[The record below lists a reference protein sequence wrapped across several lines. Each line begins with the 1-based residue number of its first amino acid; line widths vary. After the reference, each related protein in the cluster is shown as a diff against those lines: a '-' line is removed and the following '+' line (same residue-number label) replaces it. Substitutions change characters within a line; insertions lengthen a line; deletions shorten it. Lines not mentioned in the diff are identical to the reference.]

1 MKKLLLLS
9 LLLFFFVSYTSAQ
22 TGDKL
27 KKDYSIIVRTE
38 NVQLISGDNLLNYN
52 VVIDSYQLKAN
63 AEALQN
69 TLINMGYPARIVS
82 VKRSNGLIYRVIA
95 DSFSAKSDAVRLKNS
110 MVVKYPDSWLL
121 YTPQKP
127 MPVGTTTTNSN
138 NITSIKKGGGSQ

>member
-27 KKDYSIIVRTE
+27 KRVLFRTE
-38 NVQLISGDNLLNYN
+38 NVQLISGDSLLNYN
-52 VVIDSYQLKAN
+52 VVINSYQLKAN

-82 VKRSNGLIYRVIA
+82 VKRSNDLLYRVIA
-95 DSFSAKSDAVRLKNS
+95 DSFTAKSDAVRLKNS
-110 MVVKYPDSWLL
+110 MDVMYPDSWLL

-138 NITSIKKGGGSQ
+138 K

>member
-9 LLLFFFVSYTSAQ
+9 LLLFFFVSFTSAQ
-22 TGDKL
+22 TVDKL
-27 KKDYSIIVRTE
+27 KMVYFRTE

-52 VVIDSYQLKAN
+52 VVIASYSLKAN

-82 VKRSNGLIYRVIA
+82 VKRSNGLLYRVIA

-110 MVVKYPDSWLL
+110 MDVMYPDSWLL

-138 NITSIKKGGGSQ
+138 K

>member
-1 MKKLLLLS
+1 
-9 LLLFFFVSYTSAQ
+9 VSYTSAQ

-27 KKDYSIIVRTE
+27 KRDYFRTE
-38 NVQLISGDNLLNYN
+38 NVQLISGDSLLNYN
-52 VVIDSYQLKAN
+52 VVIDSYHLKAN

-82 VKRSNGLIYRVIA
+82 VKRSNDLLYRVIA
-95 DSFSAKSDAVRLKNS
+95 NSFPSKSDAVRLKNS
-110 MVVKYPDSWLL
+110 MDVMYPDSWLL

-138 NITSIKKGGGSQ
+138 K

>member
-27 KKDYSIIVRTE
+27 KKDYFRTE

>member
-27 KKDYSIIVRTE
+27 KMDYFRTE
-38 NVQLISGDNLLNYN
+38 NVQLISGDNLLKYN

-110 MVVKYPDSWLL
+110 MDVKYPDSWLL
-121 YTPQKP
+121 YTPQEP

-138 NITSIKKGGGSQ
+138 K

>member
-27 KKDYSIIVRTE
+27 KRVYFRTE

-110 MVVKYPDSWLL
+110 MVVKYPNSWLL

>member
-27 KKDYSIIVRTE
+27 KREYFRTE

-95 DSFSAKSDAVRLKNS
+95 DSFSAKSDAVRLKDS
-110 MVVKYPDSWLL
+110 MDVMYPDSWLL

>member
-9 LLLFFFVSYTSAQ
+9 LLLFFFVSFTSAQ
-22 TGDKL
+22 TVDKL

-38 NVQLISGDNLLNYN
+38 NVQLISGDSLLNYN
-52 VVIDSYQLKAN
+52 VVIDSYHLKAN

-82 VKRSNGLIYRVIA
+82 VKRSNDLLYRVIA
-95 DSFSAKSDAVRLKNS
+95 NSFPSKSDAVRLKDS
-110 MVVKYPDSWLL
+110 MDVMYPDSWLL

-138 NITSIKKGGGSQ
+138 K

>member
-22 TGDKL
+22 TVDKL
-27 KKDYSIIVRTE
+27 KMVHFRTE
-38 NVQLISGDNLLNYN
+38 NVQLISGDSLLNYN
-52 VVIDSYQLKAN
+52 VVINSYQLKAN

-82 VKRSNGLIYRVIA
+82 VKRSNDLLYRVIA
-95 DSFSAKSDAVRLKNS
+95 NSFPSKSDAVRLKDS
-110 MVVKYPDSWLL
+110 MDVMYPDSWLL

-127 MPVGTTTTNSN
+127 MPVGTTTTKSN

>member
-27 KKDYSIIVRTE
+27 KMAYFRTE

-52 VVIDSYQLKAN
+52 VVIASYSLKAN

-82 VKRSNGLIYRVIA
+82 VKRSNDLLYRVIA
-95 DSFSAKSDAVRLKNS
+95 DSFTAKSDAVRLKNS
-110 MVVKYPDSWLL
+110 MDVMYPDSWLL

-127 MPVGTTTTNSN
+127 MPVETTTTNSN
-138 NITSIKKGGGSQ
+138 K

>member
-27 KKDYSIIVRTE
+27 KREYFRTE

-110 MVVKYPDSWLL
+110 MVVKYPNSWLL

>member
-9 LLLFFFVSYTSAQ
+9 LLLFFFVSFTSAQ
-22 TGDKL
+22 TVDKL
-27 KKDYSIIVRTE
+27 KMVYFRTE

-52 VVIDSYQLKAN
+52 VVIASYSLKAN

-82 VKRSNGLIYRVIA
+82 VKRSNGLLYRVIA
-95 DSFSAKSDAVRLKNS
+95 DSFPSKSDAVRLKNS
-110 MVVKYPDSWLL
+110 MDVMYPDSWLL

-138 NITSIKKGGGSQ
+138 K

>member
-27 KKDYSIIVRTE
+27 KKAYFRTE
-38 NVQLISGDNLLNYN
+38 NVQLISGDSLLNYN
-52 VVIDSYQLKAN
+52 VVINSYQLKAN

-82 VKRSNGLIYRVIA
+82 VKRSNGLLYRVIA
-95 DSFSAKSDAVRLKNS
+95 DSFPSKSDAVRLKNS
-110 MVVKYPDSWLL
+110 MDVMYPDSWLL

-138 NITSIKKGGGSQ
+138 K

>member
-27 KKDYSIIVRTE
+27 KKAYFRTE
-38 NVQLISGDNLLNYN
+38 NVQLISGDSLLNYN
-52 VVIDSYQLKAN
+52 VVIDSYHLKAN

-82 VKRSNGLIYRVIA
+82 VKRSNDLLYRVIA
-95 DSFSAKSDAVRLKNS
+95 DSFSAKSDAVRLKDS
-110 MVVKYPDSWLL
+110 MDVMYPDSWLL

-138 NITSIKKGGGSQ
+138 K

>member
-9 LLLFFFVSYTSAQ
+9 LLLFFFVSFTSAQ
-22 TGDKL
+22 TVDKL
-27 KKDYSIIVRTE
+27 KMVYFRTE

-52 VVIDSYQLKAN
+52 VVIASYSLKAN

-82 VKRSNGLIYRVIA
+82 VKRSNDLLYRVIA
-95 DSFSAKSDAVRLKNS
+95 DSFTAKSDAVRLKNS
-110 MVVKYPDSWLL
+110 MDVMYPDSWLL

-138 NITSIKKGGGSQ
+138 K

>member
-27 KKDYSIIVRTE
+27 KREYFRTE

-82 VKRSNGLIYRVIA
+82 VKRSNGLLYRVIA
-95 DSFSAKSDAVRLKNS
+95 DSFSAKSDAVRLKDS
-110 MVVKYPDSWLL
+110 MDVMYPDSWLL

>member
-27 KKDYSIIVRTE
+27 KREYFRTE

-52 VVIDSYQLKAN
+52 VVIDSYHLKAN

-110 MVVKYPDSWLL
+110 MDVMYPDSWLL

-127 MPVGTTTTNSN
+127 MPVGATTTNSN

>member
-9 LLLFFFVSYTSAQ
+9 LLLFFFVSFTSAQ

-27 KKDYSIIVRTE
+27 KKAYFRKE
-38 NVQLISGDNLLNYN
+38 NVQLISGDSLLNYN
-52 VVIDSYQLKAN
+52 VVIDSYHLKAN

-82 VKRSNGLIYRVIA
+82 VKRSNDLLYRVIA
-95 DSFSAKSDAVRLKNS
+95 NSFPSKSDAVRLKNS
-110 MVVKYPDSWLL
+110 MDVMYPDSWLL

>member
-9 LLLFFFVSYTSAQ
+9 LLLFFFVSFTSAQ

-27 KKDYSIIVRTE
+27 KKAYFRKE

-82 VKRSNGLIYRVIA
+82 VKRSNGLLYRVIA
-95 DSFSAKSDAVRLKNS
+95 DSFSAKSDAVRLKDS
-110 MVVKYPDSWLL
+110 MDVMYPDSWLL

>member
-9 LLLFFFVSYTSAQ
+9 LLLFFFVSFTSAQ
-22 TGDKL
+22 TVDKL

-38 NVQLISGDNLLNYN
+38 NVQLISGDSLLNYN
-52 VVIDSYQLKAN
+52 VVIDSYHLKAN

-82 VKRSNGLIYRVIA
+82 VKRSNDLLYRVIA
-95 DSFSAKSDAVRLKNS
+95 NSFPSKSDAVRLKNS
-110 MVVKYPDSWLL
+110 MDVMYPDSWLL

-138 NITSIKKGGGSQ
+138 K

>member
-9 LLLFFFVSYTSAQ
+9 LLLFFFVSFTSAQ

-27 KKDYSIIVRTE
+27 KRAYFRKE
-38 NVQLISGDNLLNYN
+38 NVQLISGDSLLNYN
-52 VVIDSYQLKAN
+52 VVIDSYHLKAN

-82 VKRSNGLIYRVIA
+82 VKRSNGLLYRVIA
-95 DSFSAKSDAVRLKNS
+95 DSFSAKSDAVRLKDS
-110 MVVKYPDSWLL
+110 MDVMYPDSWLL

>member
-27 KKDYSIIVRTE
+27 KRAFFRTE

-52 VVIDSYQLKAN
+52 VVINSYHLKAN

-82 VKRSNGLIYRVIA
+82 VKRSNGLLYRVIA
-95 DSFSAKSDAVRLKNS
+95 DSFSSKSDAVRLKNS
-110 MVVKYPDSWLL
+110 MDVMYPDSWLL

-138 NITSIKKGGGSQ
+138 K

>member
-27 KKDYSIIVRTE
+27 KKAYFRKE

-110 MVVKYPDSWLL
+110 MDVMYPDSWLL

>member
-27 KKDYSIIVRTE
+27 KRAFFRTE
-38 NVQLISGDNLLNYN
+38 NVQLISGDSLLNYN
-52 VVIDSYQLKAN
+52 VVIDSYHLKAN

-110 MVVKYPDSWLL
+110 MDVMYPDSWLL

>member
-27 KKDYSIIVRTE
+27 KRDYFRTE

-110 MVVKYPDSWLL
+110 MVVKYPNSWLL

>member
-9 LLLFFFVSYTSAQ
+9 LLLFFFVSFTSAQ
-22 TGDKL
+22 TVDKL
-27 KKDYSIIVRTE
+27 KMVHFRTE
-38 NVQLISGDNLLNYN
+38 NVQLISGDSLLNYN
-52 VVIDSYQLKAN
+52 VVIDSYHLKAN

-82 VKRSNGLIYRVIA
+82 VKRSNGLLYRVIA
-95 DSFSAKSDAVRLKNS
+95 DSFPSKSDAVRLKNS
-110 MVVKYPDSWLL
+110 MDVMYPDSWLL

>member
-9 LLLFFFVSYTSAQ
+9 LLLFFFVSFTSAQ

-27 KKDYSIIVRTE
+27 KKAYFRKE
-38 NVQLISGDNLLNYN
+38 NVQLISGDSLLNYN
-52 VVIDSYQLKAN
+52 VVIDSYHLKAN

-110 MVVKYPDSWLL
+110 MDVMYPDSWLL

>member
-27 KKDYSIIVRTE
+27 KKAYFRTE
-38 NVQLISGDNLLNYN
+38 NVQLISGDSLLNYN
-52 VVIDSYQLKAN
+52 VVINSYQLKAN

-82 VKRSNGLIYRVIA
+82 VKRSNGLLYRVIA
-95 DSFSAKSDAVRLKNS
+95 DSFPSKSDAVRLKDS
-110 MVVKYPDSWLL
+110 MDVMYPDSWLL

-138 NITSIKKGGGSQ
+138 K

>member
-27 KKDYSIIVRTE
+27 KRVLFRTE
-38 NVQLISGDNLLNYN
+38 NVQLISGDSLLNYN
-52 VVIDSYQLKAN
+52 VVINSYQLKAN

-82 VKRSNGLIYRVIA
+82 VKRSNGLLYRVIA
-95 DSFSAKSDAVRLKNS
+95 DSFPSKSDAVRLKNS
-110 MVVKYPDSWLL
+110 MDVMYPDSWLL

-138 NITSIKKGGGSQ
+138 K

>member
-9 LLLFFFVSYTSAQ
+9 LLLFFFVSFTSAQ

-27 KKDYSIIVRTE
+27 KKDYFRTE

-82 VKRSNGLIYRVIA
+82 VKRSNGLLYRVIA
-95 DSFSAKSDAVRLKNS
+95 DSFSAKSDAVRLKDS
-110 MVVKYPDSWLL
+110 MDVMYPDSWLL

>member
-9 LLLFFFVSYTSAQ
+9 LLLFFFVSFTSAQ

-27 KKDYSIIVRTE
+27 KRAFFRTE
-38 NVQLISGDNLLNYN
+38 NVQLISGDSLLNYN
-52 VVIDSYQLKAN
+52 VVIDSYHLKAN

-82 VKRSNGLIYRVIA
+82 VKRSNDLLYRVIA
-95 DSFSAKSDAVRLKNS
+95 NSFPSKSDAVRLKNS
-110 MVVKYPDSWLL
+110 MDVMYPDSWLL

-138 NITSIKKGGGSQ
+138 K

>member
-22 TGDKL
+22 TADKL
-27 KKDYSIIVRTE
+27 KRDYFRTE

-110 MVVKYPDSWLL
+110 MVVKYPNSWLL

>member
-9 LLLFFFVSYTSAQ
+9 LLLFFFVSFTSAQ
-22 TGDKL
+22 TVDKL
-27 KKDYSIIVRTE
+27 KMVHFRTE
-38 NVQLISGDNLLNYN
+38 NVQLISGDSLLNYN
-52 VVIDSYQLKAN
+52 VVINSYQLKAN

-82 VKRSNGLIYRVIA
+82 VKRSNDLLYRVIA

-110 MVVKYPDSWLL
+110 MDVMYPDSWLL

-138 NITSIKKGGGSQ
+138 K

>member
-27 KKDYSIIVRTE
+27 KKAYFRTE
-38 NVQLISGDNLLNYN
+38 NVQLISGDSLLNYN
-52 VVIDSYQLKAN
+52 VVIDSYHLKAN

-82 VKRSNGLIYRVIA
+82 VKRSNGFLYRVIA
-95 DSFSAKSDAVRLKNS
+95 DSFPSKSDAVRLKNS
-110 MVVKYPDSWLL
+110 MDVMYPDSWLL

-138 NITSIKKGGGSQ
+138 K

>member
-27 KKDYSIIVRTE
+27 KKAYFRTE
-38 NVQLISGDNLLNYN
+38 NVQLISGDSLLNYN
-52 VVIDSYQLKAN
+52 VVINSYQLKAN

-95 DSFSAKSDAVRLKNS
+95 DSFPSKSDAVRLKNS
-110 MVVKYPDSWLL
+110 MDVMYPDSWLL

-138 NITSIKKGGGSQ
+138 K

>member
-9 LLLFFFVSYTSAQ
+9 LLLFFFVSFTSAQ
-22 TGDKL
+22 TVDKL
-27 KKDYSIIVRTE
+27 KMVYFRTE

-110 MVVKYPDSWLL
+110 MDVMYPDSWLL

>member
-27 KKDYSIIVRTE
+27 KKDYFRTE

-82 VKRSNGLIYRVIA
+82 VKRSNGLLYRVIA
-95 DSFSAKSDAVRLKNS
+95 DSFSAKSDAVRLKDS
-110 MVVKYPDSWLL
+110 MDVMYPDSWLL

>member
-22 TGDKL
+22 TEDKL
-27 KKDYSIIVRTE
+27 KKVYFRTE
-38 NVQLISGDNLLNYN
+38 NVQLISGDNLLKYN
-52 VVIDSYQLKAN
+52 VVIDSYHLKAN

-82 VKRSNGLIYRVIA
+82 VKRSNDLLYRVIA

-110 MVVKYPDSWLL
+110 MDVMYPDSWLL

>member
-9 LLLFFFVSYTSAQ
+9 LLL
-22 TGDKL
+22 L
-27 KKDYSIIVRTE
+27 KKAYFRTE
-38 NVQLISGDNLLNYN
+38 NVQLISGDSLLNYN
-52 VVIDSYQLKAN
+52 VVINSYQLKAN

-82 VKRSNGLIYRVIA
+82 VKRSNGLLYRVIA
-95 DSFSAKSDAVRLKNS
+95 DSFSAKSDAVRLKDS
-110 MVVKYPDSWLL
+110 MDVMYPDSWLL

-138 NITSIKKGGGSQ
+138 K